1 MVSGLKR
8 LWHSEQD
15 LRGAASLL
23 VITMLLSNILGF
35 LRDLILANAI
45 PLHILDTYYA
55 AFRIPD
61 FLFNLFILG
70 AISSAFI
77 PIFLDIKTKENDKA
91 AWELSNNLIT
101 TSLIFLGILCVGL
114 YIFMPNLLH
123 FFVPGFST
131 TDTLQAESGY
141 IISSYAMTV
150 KLARI
155 LLFSPIFFAISY
167 VFGGMLNANKRFFS
181 YALAPLVYNASIIV
195 GGLLAPGFTVTIVAW
210 MVVVG
215 ALLHALVQLPA
226 LRKLGYKYHFVLN
239 LKDASL
245 RRIIRLMI
253 PRSLSLGMSQIILL
267 AFTRIGSLLPA
278 GAISIYNLTNNF
290 QTTPTAIFAASI
302 GTAVFPMLG
311 AAVSEKDNEK
321 YKSLLTH
328 ALKGMFFFM
337 IPSMILLWI
346 LRAHIIRLYLA
357 LNHQTW
363 EDTIRAINTFSW
375 FILALASQGFNLIM
389 IRAFYAHQDTKRPM
403 YVSLFSGAVAVIL
416 AWILANR
423 IGDVWALSMAF
434 ALAAILESLILFTLF
449 QSTYRKQL
457 NLRSLLDTITMTLL
471 ISLAS
476 GLVARVT
483 LSIVSD
489 GVFVGTPGLGTTRII
504 PLFINLLSA
513 ALTGGLTY
521 LAISLLL
528 KREELQWI
536 TPKRAVK
543 NIPLPSSEDTAQNEG
558 LA

>member
-77 PIFLDIKTKENDKA
+77 PIFLDIKTKKSDA
-91 AWELSNNLIT
+91 SAWKLANNLIT
-101 TSLIFLGILCVGL
+101 SSLIFLALLGIVL
-114 YIFMPNLLH
+114 YVFMPNLLH

-131 TDTLQAESGY
+131 TDILQAQAGY
-141 IISSYAMTV
+141 NISSFDMTV

-155 LLFSPIFFAISY
+155 LLFSPIFFAVSY

-195 GGLLAPGFTVTIVAW
+195 GGLFAAKFTVTIVAW
-210 MVVVG
+210 AVVVG
-215 ALLHALVQLPA
+215 ALLHALVQVPA
-226 LRKLGYKYHFVLN
+226 LRKLGYRYHFALD
-239 LKDASL
+239 LKDPSL
-245 RRIIRLMI
+245 RRIVKLMI

-311 AAVSEKDNEK
+311 AAVSEKDNER
-321 YKSLLTH
+321 YKTLLTH

-337 IPSMILLWI
+337 IPSMIMLWI
-346 LRAHIIRLYLA
+346 LRAHIMRLYLA

-389 IRAFYAHQDTKRPM
+389 IRAFYAQQDTRRPM
-403 YVSLFSGAVAVIL
+403 YVSLFSGTIAVVL
-416 AWILANR
+416 AWFLANI
-423 IGDVWALSMAF
+423 IGDVWALSLAF
-434 ALAAILESLILFTLF
+434 AIAAIIESLILFTLF
-449 QSTYRKQL
+449 RIRYPKRID
-457 NLRSLLDTITMTLL
+457 LRSLLDTLTMTLL
-471 ISLAS
+471 ISLAA

-483 LSIVSD
+483 LSVVSE
-489 GVFVGTPGLGTTRII
+489 GLFVGTPGLGTTRIV
-504 PLFINLLSA
+504 PLFISLVSA
-513 ALTGGLTY
+513 AATGGLTY
-521 LAISLLL
+521 LGISLLL

-536 TPKRAVK
+536 TPKRAVQ
-543 NIPLPSSEDTAQNEG
+543 NVPLPSSEDTAHNEG